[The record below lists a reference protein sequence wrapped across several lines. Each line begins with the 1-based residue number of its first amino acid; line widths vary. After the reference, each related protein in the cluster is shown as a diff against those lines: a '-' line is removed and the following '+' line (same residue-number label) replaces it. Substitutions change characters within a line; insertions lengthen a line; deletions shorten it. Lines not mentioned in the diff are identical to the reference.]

1 MRIWTTSLSYGLY
14 RRTCFVLILTAVL
27 LSGCSTDRA
36 FRPAENYYYINPNTN
51 LRMIGRVAVVE
62 LNNDSS
68 YPQASSDIT
77 GSLFQA
83 LQKKQIFGLTVVS
96 QSDPAWRSLQLE
108 TDSTYT
114 LDQMQSI
121 RKSLKCD
128 GVLIGSITEFRAYPH
143 MAIGLRL
150 KLLDLKNGQL
160 LWALEQI
167 WDITDKDTESRIK
180 KYYKSQKSLDTAR
193 QHEHL
198 ASISPLEFI
207 RFVCFEAAET
217 L

>member
-1 MRIWTTSLSYGLY
+1 MRIWTISISYGLY
-14 RRTCFVLILTAVL
+14 RRTSFVLVLTAVL
-27 LSGCSTDRA
+27 LSGCNTDRA
-36 FRPAENYYYINPNTN
+36 FNPAEDYYYINPNTN

-68 YPQASSDIT
+68 YPQVSSDIT
-77 GSLFQA
+77 ESLFQA
-83 LQKKQIFGLTVVS
+83 IQKRQIFGATIIS
-96 QSDPAWRSLQLE
+96 QNDSAWRSLQLE

-128 GVLIGSITEFRAYPH
+128 GILIGSITEFRAYPH

-150 KLLDLKNGQL
+150 KLMDLKNGQL

-167 WDITDKDTESRIK
+167 WDITDKDTESRIR
-180 KYYKSQKSLDTAR
+180 KYYKSEKSSSTAM

-198 ASISPLEFI
+198 ASMSPLEFI
-207 RFVCFEAAET
+207 KFVCYEAAET